1 LTNKG
6 IDMKKTKTIER
17 IKTLINRIENGRY
30 VTRSS
35 LLRVL
40 GEAGLKKL
48 EREWVLELKSRTYKP
63 NEIVEYSKR
72 IRKGLI
78 HYALG
83 EKQSFKGQSYK
94 AKNSIHKAES
104 ILENAVEYLR
114 DVVSS
119 DSGLRMWIDRDVSVG
134 SDIEYCPEGIPRPVW
149 SSSNY
154 KSQSSFPRVTKK
166 DIARELLQ
174 TKLEKLEGR
183 KPLELLTCG
192 IRPKRSLNISSFSD
206 FKF

>member
-1 LTNKG
+1 
-6 IDMKKTKTIER
+6 MKCKKTIER
-17 IKTLINRIENGRY
+17 IKTLIERYENGRY

-40 GEAGLKKL
+40 GEEGIEKI

-63 NEIVEYSKR
+63 KEIVEYSR
-72 IRKGLI
+72 RVRKGLI

-83 EKQSFKGQSYK
+83 EKQSLNGKGYK
-94 AKNSIHKAES
+94 ARHSMNKAES
-104 ILENAVEYLR
+104 ILENAIEYLR
-114 DVVSS
+114 DAVSS
-119 DSGLRMWIDRDVSVG
+119 DSSLRMWIDRDVSVG
-134 SDIEYCPEGIPRPVW
+134 SDIEYCPEGIPRPIW
-149 SSSNY
+149 SNSNY
-154 KSQSSFPRVTKK
+154 KNRSVIPKVTKK

-174 TKLEKLEGR
+174 TMLEQLEGIN
-183 KPLELLTCG
+183 PLELVTCG

>member
-1 LTNKG
+1 
-6 IDMKKTKTIER
+6 MKKSRKIER
-17 IKTLINRIENGRY
+17 IKTLIERLENGRY

-35 LLRVL
+35 LMRVL
-40 GEAGLKKL
+40 GESGLKKI

-63 NEIVEYSKR
+63 KEIVEYSR
-72 IRKGLI
+72 RVRKGLI

-83 EKQSFKGQSYK
+83 EKQSLKGEGYK
-94 AKNSIHKAES
+94 ARLSMNKAES
-104 ILENAVEYLR
+104 ILEDAIEYLR

-119 DSGLRMWIDRDVSVG
+119 DSGLRMWIDRDVSVW
-134 SDIEYCPEGIPRPVW
+134 SDIEYCPVGIPRPIW
-149 SSSNY
+149 SSTNY
-154 KSQSSFPRVTKK
+154 KNRSVLPKVTKK

-174 TKLEKLEGR
+174 TKLEKLEGVN
-183 KPLELLTCG
+183 PLEVVTCG

>member
-1 LTNKG
+1 MKTCKKIQRIQILITR
-6 IDMKKTKTIER
+6 IDQGMS
-17 IKTLINRIENGRY
+17 

-35 LLRVL
+35 LQRVL
-40 GEAGLKKL
+40 GRNGLKQFDNKW
-48 EREWVLELKSRTYKP
+48 REEKESRNFKP
-63 NEIVEYSKR
+63 KEIIEYSRR

-83 EKQSFKGQSYK
+83 EKQSFKGQGYK

-149 SSSNY
+149 SNSNY
-154 KSQSSFPRVTKK
+154 KSQSSFPRFTKK

-183 KPLELLTCG
+183 KPLELITFG